1 MLSQHV
7 FIFSCY
13 HAAMMHTIIYIC
25 IYMYTYTSGQAMAG
39 NSCEQTGFKLPC
51 LSTSRNLIVGTAQYE
66 PGVDKVIIH
75 TKNGVRVHVDIAWD
89 KVYTAGECT

>member
-1 MLSQHV
+1 MR
-7 FIFSCY
+7 
-13 HAAMMHTIIYIC
+13 IY
-25 IYMYTYTSGQAMAG
+25 
-39 NSCEQTGFKLPC
+39 FKK
-51 LSTSRNLIVGTAQYE
+51 LIVGTAQYE